1 VFVARRSDQPHSER
15 VILHK
20 MQHYQ
25 WYLIVAG
32 ATILAAL
39 LGFFVGRLVRS
50 GEISAQRKDAIK
62 RSNAVILGAVYE
74 KVLPFMPEF
83 PYSPKDMVFIG
94 KGFDYLVLDGL
105 AEGNLRKIVFLEVKS
120 GTSRLNANEKMI
132 ASVVNDKAIE
142 FKEYRFNP

>member
-1 VFVARRSDQPHSER
+1 VSVTRRSVRPRSEQ
-15 VILHK
+15 VLLHN

-25 WYLIVAG
+25 WYLIVAS
-32 ATILAAL
+32 ATVLAAL
-39 LGFFVGRLVRS
+39 LGFLVGRLVRS

-74 KVLPFMPEF
+74 KVLPFMPDF

-120 GTSRLNANEKMI
+120 GNSRLNANEKMI
-132 ASVVNDKAIE
+132 AAVVNDKAVE
-142 FKEYRFNP
+142 FKEYRF